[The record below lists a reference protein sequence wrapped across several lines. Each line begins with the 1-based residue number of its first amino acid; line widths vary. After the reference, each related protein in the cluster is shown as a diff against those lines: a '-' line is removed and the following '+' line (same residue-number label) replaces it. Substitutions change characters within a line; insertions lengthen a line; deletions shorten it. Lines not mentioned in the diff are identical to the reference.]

1 MPTTKKQ
8 HHEPSSA
15 AGAHTL
21 LAVEC
26 PVCGS
31 YTEESLPRLRE
42 ADSLA
47 CSNCHTAIDV
57 SSGHNRELI
66 EMFVTLCSPSPE
78 SDRGEW
84 ARAPLEQLAS

>member
-1 MPTTKKQ
+1 MSTTKTR
-8 HHEPSSA
+8 HHEPSSEHQA
-15 AGAHTL
+15 DLSIDRKPSATAGAHTL

-47 CSNCHTAIDV
+47 CGNCHSAIDV
-57 SSGHNRELI
+57 RSGHNRELI
-66 EMFVTLCSPSPE
+66 
-78 SDRGEW
+78 
-84 ARAPLEQLAS
+84 